1 MNNLN
6 LIDDYLAN
14 RMNDAEK
21 NAFESRL
28 GSDPELKQEFNFHKQ
43 IVNSI
48 REERKAELKS
58 MLDNIP
64 VSPSS
69 SGSTFGNSLKAIGT
83 VAGITAVIVGA
94 YFFTRNEEPVTTPTE
109 ETEEQA
115 PLNIIE
121 DEPLEPASD
130 PVKKT
135 DENNASAPVDVDEE
149 EPQIAEPSTP
159 KEKTPAEIKTP
170 NLVDDFE
177 NDNNAEEINEPEVFT
192 ETEDITTEELFNS
205 NIEVIIDN
213 SKKKLNFHYQF
224 KDEKLYLFGA
234 FDKGLYEILE
244 FNNDQGKTVIL
255 YYKENYYLINS
266 ENQEITPL
274 KPIEDNSLTEKL
286 DKLRE

>member
-6 LIDDYLAN
+6 LIDNYLAN

-130 PVKKT
+130 PVEKT